1 MSRGSARGTAML
13 STSMRRTCFGGPS
26 FWQADKSV
34 AKMRISDA
42 LHIRRKAQ
50 KNRRIV
56 NTADLSFSR
65 LTHKLRFIEG
75 LTRPWYCG
83 TFIETAFFHDRNPNK
98 RLHWSEHNAPGW
110 TVRSAGSAHTDRRG
124 FVTAAPQKGRLLSTA
139 YTVASK
145 AAIAVVA
152 LLVSF
157 AASEVF
163 LRTLHPCPRYG
174 YELVSAQRVLFEHDP
189 VLGWRGRPGIHATL
203 AGEDFRVSA
212 THNASGHR
220 SATLPSVPGKTNIIT
235 IGDSHSWGWGVSDD
249 EVFTDQMMRMDGTL
263 NVYNISAPGYG
274 TDQEFLALREFLRR
288 QPSHSPELVILLFS
302 ANDFE
307 DVGDSM
313 RFAFPKPRFSLRGGR
328 LELRNVPV
336 PDLGR
341 HADNRKTHIVQYPRR
356 RRNLFHTYN
365 LIEWGVKNIP
375 SFKHKAEMRKVDWAK
390 LRIGERNVQ
399 VVTTLLCAAKHL
411 CSGVG
416 SHLLVVFLLTGED
429 WRYEIVRDELRRVGI
444 RFIHHRLRRFPFRN
458 QLWLDGH
465 LNSRGHRQLAKQ
477 LVSYVSVAGT

>member
-1 MSRGSARGTAML
+1 VT
-13 STSMRRTCFGGPS
+13 S
-26 FWQADKSV
+26 FW
-34 AKMRISDA
+34 
-42 LHIRRKAQ
+42 
-50 KNRRIV
+50 
-56 NTADLSFSR
+56 
-65 LTHKLRFIEG
+65 
-75 LTRPWYCG
+75 P
-83 TFIETAFFHDRNPNK
+83 
-98 RLHWSEHNAPGW
+98 
-110 TVRSAGSAHTDRRG
+110 
-124 FVTAAPQKGRLLSTA
+124 KGRLMSTA
-139 YTVASK
+139 RAVAFK
-145 AAIAVVA
+145 VVMALVA
-152 LLVSF
+152 LIVSF
-157 AASEVF
+157 AAAEVL

-203 AGEDFRVSA
+203 AGESFRVSA

-220 SATLPSVPGKTNIIT
+220 SAALPSFPGKTNIVA

-249 EVFTDQMMRMDGTL
+249 EVFADQMMRMDSTL

-274 TDQEFLALREFLRR
+274 TDQEFLALREFLRK
-288 QPSHSPELVILLFS
+288 QPCHSPGLVILLFS

-341 HADNRKTHIVQYPRR
+341 HAENPKTRLVQYPRR

-365 LIEWGVKNIP
+365 LIEWSVKNIP
-375 SFKHKAEMRKVDWAK
+375 TFKHKAEMRKVNWAK

-416 SHLLVVFLLTGED
+416 SDFLVVFLLTGED
-429 WRYEIVRDELRRVGI
+429 WRYEIVRDELKRAGI
-444 RFIHHRLRRFPFRN
+444 RFIHHKRRRFPFRN

-465 LNSRGHRQLAKQ
+465 LNGKGHRQLAKQ
-477 LVSYVSVAGT
+477 LVSYVSETGN